1 MQPRVVGMLV
11 ASAVGEGAI
20 AASLLITRSSQ
31 FKPQP
36 VATTVYVLVGVSPGP
51 NRTRQQTHRPPRRRI
66 AAPAARTRPRH
77 GGPRSAPDESAP
89 LREGGPAKPAR
100 GRRPAHADRRPER
113 PAGSDG
119 GRDARR
125 RTVAHGDR
133 AVESRRRVAARSHR
147 PRDGRRDVALNA
159 LRLVQL
165 VGELADALGDVVARS
180 ADLVKRS
187 AFRVGELPVDV
198 ALAGDVGAGVA
209 AASRSPPN
217 NQN

>member
-1 MQPRVVGMLV
+1 
-11 ASAVGEGAI
+11 
-20 AASLLITRSSQ
+20 
-31 FKPQP
+31 
-36 VATTVYVLVGVSPGP
+36 
-51 NRTRQQTHRPPRRRI
+51 
-66 AAPAARTRPRH
+66 
-77 GGPRSAPDESAP
+77 
-89 LREGGPAKPAR
+89 
-100 GRRPAHADRRPER
+100 
-113 PAGSDG
+113 
-119 GRDARR
+119 
-125 RTVAHGDR
+125 
-133 AVESRRRVAARSHR
+133 
-147 PRDGRRDVALNA
+147 LNA